1 MDDIQVRVYS
11 QDFTEEKDPFHIL
24 VEESIWRQVYRDM
37 EEGGRIFLRLFK
49 EGVDWISPMGGFVK
63 AFNPDED
70 SAKSV
75 YLPIWMLDAMGLQG
89 QGETVTCSILTNDAF
104 PEATKIKLRVVDSA
118 FYNGD
123 VKVELEQA
131 LSRLGILKKHTTIQ
145 IPVQALGNYPVELF
159 VSDLEPADCVLC
171 DGEEVA
177 VEFEEPVDHYEPPL
191 AAAMPT
197 QPTRPPTPIPADI
210 PRLPEPMVQN
220 ETPPARAFQGQG
232 HRLGGS
238 NDCIPEW
245 RRNLPPPR
253 RP

>member
-1 MDDIQVRVYS
+1 MEDISVRVYS
-11 QDFTEEKDPFHIL
+11 QDFIGEKASFHIL
-24 VEESIWRQVYRDM
+24 VDESIWRQVYREM
-37 EEGGRIFLRLFK
+37 EEGGRIFLRLFN

-63 AFNPDED
+63 SFEQK
-70 SAKSV
+70 SSKSV

-89 QGETVTCSILTNDAF
+89 QGESITCSILTNDAF

-123 VKVELEQA
+123 VKAELEQA
-131 LSRLGILKKHTTIQ
+131 LSQLGILRKHTTVQ
-145 IPVQALGNYPVELF
+145 IPIQALGGYPIELF
-159 VSDLEPADCVLC
+159 VSELEPADCVLC

-177 VEFEEPVDHYEPPL
+177 VEFEEPLDHYEPP
-191 AAAMPT
+191 
-197 QPTRPPTPIPADI
+197 RPPTPIPS
-210 PRLPEPMVQN
+210 PPPQLPEQMV
-220 ETPPARAFQGQG
+220 PAFVPASTEFTAFRGEG